1 MNKELKKLL
10 EAVKNF
16 NWTVTQEDGNVF
28 DFGWYSPLGILK
40 GFRGLNGNKSKIL
53 KGKRGKYYGFNKNQF

>member
-10 EAVKNF
+10 EAVKDF

-28 DFGWYSPLGILK
+28 DFGWYSP
-40 GFRGLNGNKSKIL
+40 F
-53 KGKRGKYYGFNKNQF
+53 